1 MCLMRDVIVLCLGLA
16 RYPLAPGASTI
27 GGKEHAMEKIW
38 LKSYPEGVPHEVD
51 PGQYRSLTHLLEES
65 FRKNAA
71 RPFSVC
77 MERWMSYGQLD
88 DLSVALGA
96 WLQNQGLEAGA
107 RVAIMLPNIPQFA
120 VTMAG
125 VLRAGYTCVNVN
137 PLYTARE
144 LEHQLKD
151 SGATAIVILENFATT
166 LEEVIEATQVKH
178 VVVASMG
185 DLLGF
190 WFGRWITFA
199 VRHLAKMVPAYKLPL
214 GDGRKVTTF
223 NQALAQGS
231 TLALKPAPQS
241 LDSIAFLQYTGG
253 TTGLSKGA
261 VLTHRNIVAAILQ
274 AEAWFTPAL
283 KRVGEVNRVNSI
295 AALPLYHIFALTL
308 CLLGIRWGAH
318 LTLIPNPRDI
328 GKFIEVLKQR
338 PFHLLP
344 AVNTLFNALLQHPQF
359 KSVDFSQLCVSQA
372 GGMAAS
378 AGTARQWQEVTG
390 CAMVEGWGMS
400 ETCAIGTNNPVNTR
414 TFSGSIGLPLPGIEL
429 VIMNDA
435 GQSLPQGETGEIG
448 IRGPNVMPGYYQQP
462 EENTAAFTPD
472 GFLRTGDIGIMDA
485 DGYTKIV
492 DRKKDMILVSGF
504 NVFPNELE
512 SVISLCPGV
521 VECAAIGVPD
531 EKQGEAIKVFIVR
544 SDPILTEEDVGRY
557 CRQNLTGYKLP
568 KYVEFRDELP
578 KTNVGKILRRELRTA
593 K

>member
-1 MCLMRDVIVLCLGLA
+1 
-16 RYPLAPGASTI
+16 
-27 GGKEHAMEKIW
+27 MEKYW
-38 LKSYPEGVPHEVD
+38 LKNYPEGVPHEIH
-51 PGQYRSLTHLLEES
+51 PEQYRSLTHLLEES
-65 FRKNAA
+65 FRKHASK
-71 RPFSVC
+71 PFSVC
-77 MERWMSYGQLD
+77 MERWMTYGQLD
-88 DLSVALGA
+88 EFSAALGA
-96 WLQNQGLEAGA
+96 WLQAQGLEPGA
-107 RVAIMLPNIPQFA
+107 RVAIMLPNIPQFP
-120 VTMAG
+120 VTMAA

-166 LEEVIEATQVKH
+166 LEEVIERTQVKH

-190 WFGRWITFA
+190 WFGHWITFA
-199 VRHLAKMVPAYKLPL
+199 VRHLAKLVPAYKLPL
-214 GDGRKVTTF
+214 SGGRNVTPF
-223 NQALAQGS
+223 KQAVAQGAG
-231 TLALKPAPQS
+231 LALKPAPQS
-241 LDSIAFLQYTGG
+241 LDSVAFLQYTGG

-283 KRVGEVNRVNSI
+283 KRIGDVSRTNSI

-308 CLLGIRWGAH
+308 CLLAIRWGSF
-318 LTLIPNPRDI
+318 LTLIPNPRDF
-328 GKFIEVLKQR
+328 GKFVEVLKQR

-400 ETCAIGTNNPVNTR
+400 ETCAIGTNNPVLAR
-414 TFSGSIGLPLPGIEL
+414 EFSGSIGLPLPSVEL
-429 VIMNDA
+429 AIKDDA
-435 GQSLPQGETGEIG
+435 GRSLAVGDSGEIC
-448 IRGPNVMPGYYQQP
+448 IKGPNVMPGYYQQP
-462 EENTAAFTPD
+462 EENAQAFTAD
-472 GFLRTGDIGIMDA
+472 GFLRTGDIGIMDTA
-485 DGYTKIV
+485 GYTRIV

-504 NVFPNELE
+504 NVYPNELE
-512 SVISLCPGV
+512 NVISLCPGV
-521 VECAAIGVPD
+521 VECAAIGVAD
-531 EKQGEAIKVFIVR
+531 EKQGEAIKIFVVK

-557 CRQNLTGYKLP
+557 CRENLTGYKLP
-568 KYVEFRDELP
+568 KYIEFRDELP
-578 KTNVGKILRRELRTA
+578 KSNVGKILRRELRTA
-593 K
+593 R